1 MEFLLL
7 AKGVVRNISHIAYK
21 NAVSYVFHLEL
32 FMRIFLNDQE
42 NQRTEIFS
50 HSEKMG
56 AKPKK
61 KTKKRKDDEIELD
74 TLTLEVNTIV
84 YADTKVEFT
93 DRSTTLVGKHEEVRE
108 MKEMRTRESDV
119 RL

>member
-1 MEFLLL
+1 
-7 AKGVVRNISHIAYK
+7 
-21 NAVSYVFHLEL
+21 
-32 FMRIFLNDQE
+32 MRIFLNDQE